1 MNKRYWSPCKTVWL
15 LAALIAAPAAPRADS
30 LWKDDAA
37 KPMFSDKRAGVV
49 GDLVTIIVQESSS
62 TAKDANTKSSKTSGI
77 DASIN
82 TFLYGAAASGL
93 LTKGGNYPALNMNNK
108 TTFDGSGSVG
118 STETIASRITVR
130 VVDVMPNHNLVIE
143 GTKKTSFSGET
154 QDVVLRGV
162 VRIED
167 IMANNTVY
175 SYNLADVNIKFLSK
189 GTVSDSQK
197 KGWFT
202 KAWDKV
208 SPF

>member
-1 MNKRYWSPCKTVWL
+1 MNKRYWSLSNPVWL
-15 LAALIAAPAAPRADS
+15 LAALIATPAAPRADS
-30 LWKDDAA
+30 LWKDDSA
-37 KPMFSDKRAGVV
+37 KSMFADKRAGTV
-49 GDLVTIIVQESSS
+49 GDLVTIIVQENST

-82 TFLYGAAASGL
+82 TFLYGPAASGL
-93 LTKGGNYPALNMNNK
+93 LTKAGNYPALNMNNK

-162 VRIED
+162 VRLED

-202 KAWDKV
+202 RTWDKV

>member
-1 MNKRYWSPCKTVWL
+1 MNKRYWSLSNPVWL
-15 LAALIAAPAAPRADS
+15 LAALIATPAAPRADS
-30 LWKDDAA
+30 LWKDDSA
-37 KPMFSDKRAGVV
+37 KSMFADKRAGTV
-49 GDLVTIIVQESSS
+49 GDLVTIIVQENST

-82 TFLYGAAASGL
+82 TFLYGPAASGL
-93 LTKGGNYPALNMNNK
+93 MTKAGKYPALNMNNK

-130 VVDVMPNHNLVIE
+130 VIDVMPNHNLVIE

-162 VRIED
+162 VRLED

-202 KAWDKV
+202 RTWDKV